1 MKFQYFPGCTL
12 KTKGVRL
19 DACAR
24 TAAKALGFTLEEL
37 PEWQC
42 CGAVYPQATDEIAT
56 DVGTVVYGRE
66 AVACGLM
73 DRLGSLRDALDCLHR
88 QIARSKKPPEQKRK

>member
-1 MKFQYFPGCTL
+1 MISTANSRIKREKF
-12 KTKGVRL
+12 
-19 DACAR
+19 
-24 TAAKALGFTLEEL
+24 LE
-37 PEWQC
+37 
-42 CGAVYPQATDEIAT
+42 YMMATDEIAT

>member
-1 MKFQYFPGCTL
+1 MM
-12 KTKGVRL
+12 
-19 DACAR
+19 
-24 TAAKALGFTLEEL
+24 
-37 PEWQC
+37 
-42 CGAVYPQATDEIAT
+42 ATDEIAT